1 MFQRRLG
8 RRTRLVGAA
17 VLVCLAALAAYGF
30 TNTNTVP
37 ATNAGSGSGA
47 ISGYTVTSVVYT
59 LNASNPNNIDQVAFT
74 IAPTSATTV
83 KIRLDGVTWYA
94 CANAAG
100 SVTCN
105 TTVGTQATVAPATS
119 LEVVAV
125 Q

>member
-1 MFQRRLG
+1 MIKRRLG

-17 VLVCLAALAAYGF
+17 ILVSLVAFAAYGF

-74 IAPTSATTV
+74 IAPTNATTV

-105 TTVGTQATVAPATS
+105 TTVGTQATVAPATN

>member
-1 MFQRRLG
+1 MFKRRLG
-8 RRTRLVGAA
+8 RRTRLLGAA
-17 VLVCLAALAAYGF
+17 ILVCLVALAAYGF

-47 ISGYTVTSVVYT
+47 ISGYTVTSVAYT

-74 IAPTSATTV
+74 IAPTNATTV

-94 CANAAG
+94 CTNAAG

-105 TTVGTQATVAPATS
+105 TTVGTQATVAPATN